1 MKILGLLN
9 DIDNIDD
16 YILLYNPNYFKEI
29 SKYVD
34 IKNIEDDSGNI
45 FSHIYL
51 FGLKCKENSLI
62 DKYVLIN
69 RKNMSILLYG
79 GNKK

>member
-1 MKILGLLN
+1 ML
-9 DIDNIDD
+9 
-16 YILLYNPNYFKEI
+16 
-29 SKYVD
+29 
-34 IKNIEDDSGNI
+34 KNIEDDSGNI

-79 GNKK
+79 GNKKWVYQ

>member
-16 YILLYNPNYFKEI
+16 YILFFNPNYFKEI
-29 SKYVD
+29 SKYVN
-34 IKNIEDDSGNI
+34 IKNIEDDSGNV
-45 FSHIYL
+45 FSYIYL

-69 RKNMSILLYG
+69 RKNMNIVLYG